1 MAVISGFGEA
11 LSTTMDLDTQC
22 IPLGHILT
30 YFNVSKKPKLGL
42 EAVEG
47 DPRARVTEL
56 NELMKTTM
64 GLDHNELF
72 RNVGIDLSEGDVAG
86 RFMSTRQVLGLVDQT
101 MKTIKMPYFG
111 LFLGNLMTVSHHGMA
126 GLAAV
131 TQPTLRDCSET
142 VARFCRELFPPL
154 DMSVHVDDEY
164 SWFTIEENISLAPYT
179 HYFIELNSISF
190 YNIVCDLVGR
200 DPEQMPTRVEFAYPE
215 PKWGHIY
222 RRYFHCPVKFNCP
235 QNRIIRKNPSVEYEL
250 PLANRLLA
258 MTAEKT
264 LFQRIP
270 TRAMRFLPLKLR
282 HFLLRSYGALPSLEA
297 AASEL
302 GMSGRTM
309 RRKLAESGTT
319 YQQELDVIRERFAR
333 GYFARGGS
341 SVAEL
346 AQLLEFSTPSAFSK
360 AFKRWTGETPSEYV
374 VRSKG
379 KTITDN
385 SVD

>member
-1 MAVISGFGEA
+1 
-11 LSTTMDLDTQC
+11 MDLDTQC

-30 YFNVSKKPKLGL
+30 YFNINKKPDLGL
-42 EAVEG
+42 DVVEG
-47 DPRARVTEL
+47 DGSSRASHL
-56 NELMKTTM
+56 NELMKASM

-72 RNVGIDLSEGDVAG
+72 MNVGIDLSDGGVAG
-86 RFMSTRQVLGLVDQT
+86 RYMSTRQVLGLVEQT
-101 MKTIKMPYFG
+101 MTAIKMPYLG
-111 LFLGNLMTVSHHGMA
+111 LFIGNIMSVSHHGMA

-131 TQPTLRDCSET
+131 TQPTLKDCAET

-154 DMSVHVDDEY
+154 EMSVHIDGDL

-179 HYFIELNSISF
+179 HYFIELNSVSF
-190 YNIVCDLVGR
+190 YNIVSDLVGR
-200 DPEQMPTRVEFAYPE
+200 DPELMPIRVEFAYPE
-215 PKWGHIY
+215 PEWGRIY
-222 RRYFHCPVKFNCP
+222 RRYFQCPVVFDCP
-235 QNRIIRKNPSVEYEL
+235 QNRIIRKASVADYEL

-282 HFLLRSYGALPSLEA
+282 HFLLRSYGALPSLEV

-374 VRSKG
+374 ARSKG
-379 KTITDN
+379 KTITEE
-385 SVD
+385 SV

>member
-1 MAVISGFGEA
+1 
-11 LSTTMDLDTQC
+11 MDLDTQC

-30 YFNVSKKPKLGL
+30 YFNVSQKPELGL

-47 DPRARVTEL
+47 DQQARVTQL
-56 NELMKTTM
+56 NELMKATM

-72 RNVGIDLSEGDVAG
+72 RNVGIDLSSGEVAG
-86 RFMSTRQVLGLVDQT
+86 RFMSTRQVLGLVDQA
-101 MKTIKMPYFG
+101 MKTINMPYFG
-111 LFLGNLMTVSHHGMA
+111 LFLGNIMSVSHHGMA

-154 DMSVHVDDEY
+154 DMSVHVEKDL

-200 DPEQMPTRVEFAYPE
+200 DPAQMPIRVEFAYPE
-215 PKWGHIY
+215 PKWGNIY
-222 RRYFHCPVKFNCP
+222 RRYFHCPVIFGCP
-235 QNRIIRKNPSVEYEL
+235 QNRIIRKSTGIDYEL

-270 TRAMRFLPLKLR
+270 TRAMKYLPLKLR
-282 HFLLRSYGALPSLEA
+282 HFLVRSYGALPSLEN

-309 RRKLAESGTT
+309 RRKLAKDGTT

-346 AQLLEFSTPSAFSK
+346 SSLLGFSSSSAFSK
-360 AFKRWTGETPSEYV
+360 SFKRWSGESPSEYV
-374 VRSKG
+374 SRSKG
-379 KTITDN
+379 NTLPDE
-385 SVD
+385 VP